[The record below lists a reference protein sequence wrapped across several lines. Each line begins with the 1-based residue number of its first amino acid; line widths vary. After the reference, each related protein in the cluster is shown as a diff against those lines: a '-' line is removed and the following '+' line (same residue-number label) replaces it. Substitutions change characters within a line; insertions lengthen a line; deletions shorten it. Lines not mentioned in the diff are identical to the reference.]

1 MDYIDSVLLCNY
13 RDDGIG
19 FDLSQSLNSA
29 AKGMGINNIIT
40 RIKSLGGEYEIQTG
54 PGSGFE
60 INFAIIT
67 NPESAHAN

>member
-19 FDLSQSLNSA
+19 FDVSQSPNSQI
-29 AKGMGINNIIT
+29 KGMGINNIIT
-40 RIKSLGGEYEIQTG
+40 RIKSLGGEYEIHTS

-60 INFAIIT
+60 VNFAIIT
-67 NPESAHAN
+67 NPKPADAR